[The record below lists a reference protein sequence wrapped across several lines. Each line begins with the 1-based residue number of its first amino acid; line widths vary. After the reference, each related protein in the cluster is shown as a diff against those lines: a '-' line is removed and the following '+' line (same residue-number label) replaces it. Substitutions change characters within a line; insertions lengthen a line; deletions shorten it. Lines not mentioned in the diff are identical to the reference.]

1 MQARTNMDL
10 QIESRNVDMTP
21 RWKIE
26 IEQRMET
33 LQVGHDDVIHGR
45 VTLTKNKHHK
55 KDARVAEALVLVTMP
70 GRHTITARKEEKT
83 FEEAIRSAFSA
94 VEIELQKYRDKRG
107 ATEVR
112 TEPIPPLRGVI
123 SKLFSEEGYGFIL
136 QEGGGEVYFHK
147 NALREL
153 NFRDLSDGTQVLF
166 NAAPGNKGEHATV
179 VVPPPALGGYE

>member
-1 MQARTNMDL
+1 MNL

-21 RWKIE
+21 QWKIE

-83 FEEAIRSAFSA
+83 FEEAIRGSLLGRRNRTA
-94 VEIELQKYRDKRG
+94 
-107 ATEVR
+107 EVSR
-112 TEPIPPLRGVI
+112 
-123 SKLFSEEGYGFIL
+123 
-136 QEGGGEVYFHK
+136 
-147 NALREL
+147 
-153 NFRDLSDGTQVLF
+153 
-166 NAAPGNKGEHATV
+166 
-179 VVPPPALGGYE
+179 